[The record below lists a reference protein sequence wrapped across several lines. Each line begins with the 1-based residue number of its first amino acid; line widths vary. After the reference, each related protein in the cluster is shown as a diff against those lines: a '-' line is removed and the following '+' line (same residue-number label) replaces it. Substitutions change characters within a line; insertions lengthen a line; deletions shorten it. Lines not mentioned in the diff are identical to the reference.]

1 VFPRKDNEF
10 FSFWPSRHQWQVPFN
25 LFLHRAGFHLS
36 AGNVFTLWLPL
47 FLSFI
52 IKNLSMNDG
61 ALCHVLAGS
70 ACQCPEWC
78 SLAGITAAAVVM
90 TLWTKSFAIFFEF
103 LEMTEQVLNCLNNP

>member
-1 VFPRKDNEF
+1 
-10 FSFWPSRHQWQVPFN
+10 
-25 LFLHRAGFHLS
+25 
-36 AGNVFTLWLPL
+36 
-47 FLSFI
+47 
-52 IKNLSMNDG
+52 MNDG